1 MSSIE
6 AFKEGQKANEYLACY
21 DLEDYTIPAL
31 VRKLLKTTK
40 RTQIRSVRCKRKDKL
55 TDHLDDPNGVFTLE
69 RFEQMQ
75 NEAVITFTML
85 DFDQKEYTFK
95 VSLHLRS
102 QSFCSSRWPRRLH
115 GCST

>member
-1 MSSIE
+1 VVLKVSIEIDGRNVFCHKDPLSTDLSSIE
-6 AFKEGQKANEYLACY
+6 EFKEGQKANEYLACY

-69 RFEQMQ
+69 RFEQM
-75 NEAVITFTML
+75 
-85 DFDQKEYTFK
+85 
-95 VSLHLRS
+95 
-102 QSFCSSRWPRRLH
+102 
-115 GCST
+115 